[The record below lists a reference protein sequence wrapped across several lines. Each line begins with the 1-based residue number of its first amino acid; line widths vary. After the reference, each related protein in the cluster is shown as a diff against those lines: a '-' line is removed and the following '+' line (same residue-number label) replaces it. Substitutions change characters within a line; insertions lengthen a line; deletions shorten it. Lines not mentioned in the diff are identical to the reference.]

1 MAELRSFNLKWQD
14 RARAMG
20 ISYWLVL
27 SAGLLVGQVTTLINV
42 VWVFGWHKVD
52 SSTEEV
58 LKRVVQ
64 QTVVQEC
71 IVSTSTPGPS
81 SNPSELKLSWT
92 LSIEVFFA
100 VGVVLLICVVS
111 ISACKWCGL
120 APWSRAETSSESPVS
135 DRSPVCI
142 QTLARNQLA
151 ELRLRRHGADQS
163 NRFGWVWCCRAY
175 CSSWADDF
183 GSCDWWLLH
192 SSHARPGCLLWT
204 NEPIERWPE
213 GIQDPS
219 ISQPAASRGCGGWS
233 LWLAGLG
240 CSHFGR
246 HPGSGHFW
254 SCRWESSA
262 WTGWWSSGASSGCS
276 AGRSSCSSVF
286 WAWCTWCTR
295 HFWRCGS
302 VGRNWPWFC
311 VWAEGWWC
319 DSCGNH

>member
-1 MAELRSFNLKWQD
+1 
-14 RARAMG
+14 MG

-64 QTVVQEC
+64 QTVQEC

-92 LSIEVFFA
+92 LSIEVCFA

-111 ISACKWCGL
+111 ISACKWCEL

-135 DRSPVCI
+135 DRSPVSI

-163 NRFGWVWCCRAY
+163 NRFG
-175 CSSWADDF
+175 
-183 GSCDWWLLH
+183 
-192 SSHARPGCLLWT
+192 
-204 NEPIERWPE
+204 
-213 GIQDPS
+213 
-219 ISQPAASRGCGGWS
+219 
-233 LWLAGLG
+233 
-240 CSHFGR
+240 
-246 HPGSGHFW
+246 
-254 SCRWESSA
+254 
-262 WTGWWSSGASSGCS
+262 
-276 AGRSSCSSVF
+276 
-286 WAWCTWCTR
+286 
-295 HFWRCGS
+295 
-302 VGRNWPWFC
+302 
-311 VWAEGWWC
+311 
-319 DSCGNH
+319 